1 MIKETEKLIKYEK
14 QEEILLERNSYSKTD
29 EDATFMRMKDG
40 TLLPAYNVM
49 LSTENQFIVNYSIH
63 QNAGDSNLFVEH
75 MKKLEVLSDKRV
87 KNAVGDAAFG
97 TEQNYAYL
105 ERLGIGN
112 YLKFST
118 FHKEQ
123 TKKHKE
129 NIFHKDNFE
138 YDNVT
143 NSFKC
148 PDGRFLSYKYEGFK
162 RNKNGT
168 ASYVRMYESN
178 DCDKCVLSESCKK
191 GNLRSI
197 QVNQRLERYK
207 KETRENLESNKGIE
221 LRKLRSI
228 EVETVFGNIK
238 WNYSFRRFLLRGLEK
253 VNIEMGL
260 LSIAQNLR
268 KIHKMSLKGFAL
280 IIFFTYYKKL
290 FKKSSNTLS
299 KITINLDML
308 RA

>member
-1 MIKETEKLIKYEK
+1 
-14 QEEILLERNSYSKTD
+14 
-29 EDATFMRMKDG
+29 MRMKDG

-49 LSTENQFIVNYSIH
+49 ISTENQFIVNYSIH

-75 MKKLEVLSDKRV
+75 MKKLEVISDKKV

-97 TEQNYAYL
+97 SEQNYAYL
-105 ERLGIGN
+105 ERLEIGN

-138 YDNVT
+138 YDEKS

-148 PDGRFLSYKYEGFK
+148 SDGRFLSYKDSEFK
-162 RNKNGT
+162 KNKNGT
-168 ASYVRMYESN
+168 LSYVKIYESN
-178 DCDKCVLSESCKK
+178 NCDNCVLAEKCKK

-197 QVNQRLERYK
+197 QINPRLERYK
-207 KETRENLESNKGIE
+207 EETRENLNSDKGIE
-221 LRKLRSI
+221 LRKLRGI

-238 WNYSFRRFLLRGLEK
+238 WNYGFRRFLLRGLEK

-260 LSIAQNLR
+260 LSIAQNFR
-268 KIHKMSLKGFAL
+268 KLHKMGLKGFAL
-280 IIFFTYYKKL
+280 PVFFILYNIIFKKTPM
-290 FKKSSNTLS
+290 KLS
-299 KITINLDML
+299 KIAIN
-308 RA
+308 

>member
-49 LSTENQFIVNYSIH
+49 LSTENQFIVNYSVH

-75 MKKLEVLSDKRV
+75 MKKLSDKRV

-138 YDNVT
+138 YDND
-143 NSFKC
+143 SFKC
-148 PDGRFLSYKYEGFK
+148 PDGRILSYKYEGLK

-178 DCDKCVLSESCKK
+178 DCGNCVLAESCKK

-207 KETRENLESNKGIE
+207 KETRENLESHKGIE

-253 VNIEMGL
+253 VNIEIGL

-268 KIHKMSLKGFAL
+268 KIHKMSLKGKAL

-308 RA
+308 HA

>member
-1 MIKETEKLIKYEK
+1 
-14 QEEILLERNSYSKTD
+14 
-29 EDATFMRMKDG
+29 MRMKDG

-75 MKKLEVLSDKRV
+75 MKKLELLSDKIV

-105 ERLGIGN
+105 ERLGIEN

-138 YDNVT
+138 YDKVT

-162 RNKNGT
+162 RNRNGT

-178 DCDKCVLSESCKK
+178 DCDNCVLAESCKK

-268 KIHKMSLKGFAL
+268 KIHKMGLKGFAL
-280 IIFFTYYKKL
+280 IIFFIYYKKL

-308 RA
+308 HA